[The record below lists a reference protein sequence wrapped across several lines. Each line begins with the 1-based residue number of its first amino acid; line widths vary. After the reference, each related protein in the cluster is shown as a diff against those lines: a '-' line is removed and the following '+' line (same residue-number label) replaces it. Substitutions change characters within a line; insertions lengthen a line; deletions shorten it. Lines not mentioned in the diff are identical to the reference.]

1 MIERLK
7 KHQISFKNAF
17 AGLKYAFSTQPNFL
31 IHGLLSILVIIVGVL
46 FRITSIEMTILILTI
61 VIGLSAEMINTS
73 LESITDL
80 VTEEW
85 RENAKIAKD
94 VSAGMML
101 LTATG
106 AVFIAFI
113 ILAPYFVRY
122 FWS

>member
-7 KHQISFKNAF
+7 RHHISFQNAI

-31 IHGLLSILVIIVGVL
+31 IHFTLSMLVIIVGVL
-46 FRITSIEMTILILTI
+46 FKITPIEMTILILTI
-61 VIGLSAEMINTS
+61 VIGLSTEMINTS

-85 RENAKIAKD
+85 RKNAKIAKD

-101 LTATG
+101 LTAIG

-113 ILAPYFVRY
+113 ILAPYFIRL

>member
-7 KHQISFKNAF
+7 RHHISFKNAI

-31 IHGLLSILVIIVGVL
+31 IHVTLSILVIIVGVL
-46 FRITSIEMTILILTI
+46 FKITPIEMTILILTI

-85 RENAKIAKD
+85 RKNAKIAKD

-101 LTATG
+101 LTAIG

-113 ILAPYFVRY
+113 ILAPYFNRL